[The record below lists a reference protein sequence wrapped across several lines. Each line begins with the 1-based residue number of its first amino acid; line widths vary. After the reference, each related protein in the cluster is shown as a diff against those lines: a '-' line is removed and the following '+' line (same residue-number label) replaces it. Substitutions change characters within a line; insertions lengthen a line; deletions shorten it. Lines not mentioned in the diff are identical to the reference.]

1 MIFRSY
7 FKKQAILIKNSF
19 SNNSRNPIIELTY
32 GGGETTATT
41 VISRYVFN
49 VDLDN
54 LQKKISSN
62 TINENTIQ
70 SHFLKIKNCIAL
82 NDGYIGVD
90 FVTSK
95 RASGF
100 DLAFIGL
107 TESFDEGTGYDYVYN
122 DRLFREV
129 DLNKSAANWYNRK
142 NPQIIWTQPGV
153 FLNNTDYLDDI
164 ITLTGITTAN
174 TPNQIIDGDYGT
186 FELNITGITSDTTN
200 SILTSST
207 LYKYSGLT
215 SLHLSNVDPL
225 NYSFNSPTNTLFT
238 FSTPITVS
246 GNLTSSTIYYTT
258 GKVFDL
264 SSYTCDYKR
273 IYLDVAPTL
282 DTDIILNYT
291 IDYTSAF
298 NENTWN
304 DLEYTFTVPSGFT
317 GNTSYTL
324 SVKIDGTSG
333 VTDNYNFFFDN
344 FDFST
349 KVQTSYTYTAPATNL
364 SILTTQR
371 FEIGNEDIDIDI
383 TDYVN
388 GILFSGNP
396 NNGICIAYLANT
408 ESLTGETKNI
418 VTFFSKYT
426 QTFFEPFLE
435 TTYDDRV
442 NDENCCLKFDETSNF
457 YFVSQAPIT
466 SINKFELIDPNDEII
481 YSTTSETSFIKLN
494 YSNYKTSYFI
504 DSENYEDQEIFYTK
518 WYYTQNGKNKVMEK
532 QFNISRP
539 DLNDDSLTYSTEV
552 FINVVGIKQNDIIS
566 KKAGLK
572 RIIFKA
578 KRLIQTKIL
587 KNIIG
592 DIEFRIYVNQ
602 GKNQID
608 VIPFTKAS
616 KVNDEYFA
624 EVDFSWFIS
633 HDYTIEVRGLDKNG
647 FQYPN
652 SNYVKFRIT
661 N

>member
-7 FKKQAILIKNSF
+7 LKNQATLIRNSYT
-19 SNNSRNPIIELTY
+19 NNSRNPIIELSY
-32 GGGETTATT
+32 GNSFNTATT
-41 VISRYVFN
+41 EVSRYVFN
-49 VDLDN
+49 IDLDKLKEKLTTN
-54 LQKKISSN
+54 ILNQ
-62 TINENTIQ
+62 NTIQ
-70 SHFLKIKNCIAL
+70 SHVLKIKNCIAL

-90 FVTSK
+90 FLTAK

-100 DLAFIGL
+100 DLAFIKL
-107 TESFDEGTGYDYVYN
+107 EESFDEGTGYDYVYN

-129 DLNKSAANWYNRK
+129 ELNKSAANWFNRK
-142 NPQIIWTQPGV
+142 NPQISWVQPGV
-153 FLNNTDYLDDI
+153 FLHDTDYIDDI
-164 ITLTGITTAN
+164 ITLTGITTGN
-174 TPNQIIDGDYGT
+174 TPNQIIDGDFGT

-207 LYKYSGLT
+207 LYFYSGLN

-225 NYSFNSPTNTLFT
+225 NYSFYSPTNTLFT
-238 FSTPITVS
+238 LNTPITIS
-246 GNLTSSTIYYTT
+246 GNLTSITSYYIT
-258 GKVFDL
+258 GKVLDL

-273 IYLDVAPTL
+273 IYLDVSPTL
-282 DTDIILNYT
+282 DPEITLNST
-291 IDYTSAF
+291 IEYTSAF
-298 NENTWN
+298 NAGVWN
-304 DLEYTFTVPSGFT
+304 DLEYKFTVPTGFT
-317 GNTSYTL
+317 GNTSYTV

-349 KVQTSYTYTAPATNL
+349 KVETSYTYDARATNL

-371 FEIGNEDIDIDI
+371 FEIGNEDIEVDI

-388 GILFSGNP
+388 GILFSGQP
-396 NNGICIAYLANT
+396 NNGICIAYSANT
-408 ESLTGETKNI
+408 ESLTAETKNV

-426 QTFFEPFLE
+426 QTFFEPYLE
-435 TTYDDRV
+435 TLYDDRV
-442 NDENCCLKFDETSNF
+442 IDENCCLKFDETSNF
-457 YFVSQAPIT
+457 YFISQAPVT
-466 SINKFELIDPNDEII
+466 SINKFEIIDSNDEII
-481 YSTTSETSFIKLN
+481 YSTTATTAFTRLN
-494 YSNYKTSYFI
+494 YSNYRTPFYI
-504 DSENYEDQEIFYTK
+504 DSDNYQDQEIFYTK
-518 WYYTQNGKNKVMEK
+518 WYYTQNGKNKVIERE
-532 QFNISRP
+532 FNISRP
-539 DLNDDSLTYSTEV
+539 DLNDDSLIYSTEV
-552 FINVVGIKQNDIIS
+552 FINVVGIKQNDIIT

-592 DIEFRIYVNQ
+592 DIEFRIFVNQ